1 MEDVK
6 MRDDIAV
13 RFVLEANDTSHFLKG
28 IVRSGLVRDPVDV
41 IADLR
46 SALTVFEE
54 AFERCY
60 QQRSDVQH

>member
-13 RFVLEANDTSHFLKG
+13 RFVLEANDSSYWLKG

-60 QQRSDVQH
+60 QQRSNVQH

>member
-1 MEDVK
+1 MEDIK
-6 MRDDIAV
+6 MRDDIAI
-13 RFVLEANDTSHFLKG
+13 RFVLEANDSSHWLKD
-28 IVRSGLVRDPVDV
+28 IVRSGLARDPVDV

-60 QQRSDVQH
+60 QQRTDLKH